1 MNSTMKLIR
10 DAGCGFKRGEI
21 YTVQSGVSCGKSRI
35 GQISKE
41 LLKYDMDNIS
51 KDRYNEALKD
61 VIKERVNI
69 LDKCLN
75 SYLSI
80 VQKWD
85 MQRISLYLSSMKN
98 VKVKGAEYL
107 QRGNRQGSDLEYW
120 YFKDECI
127 MVTNKNTLEIVQIG
141 DWFNGK

>member
-1 MNSTMKLIR
+1 MNSTMKLIK

-21 YTVQSGVSCGKSRI
+21 CTAHSGVSCGELKI
-35 GQISKE
+35 GQAPKE
-41 LLKYDMDNIS
+41 LLKYEMDDIF
-51 KDRYNEALKD
+51 KDRYNEVLKD
-61 VIKERVNI
+61 VVRERERI
-69 LDKCLN
+69 LDVCLDY
-75 SYLSI
+75 YLSV

-85 MQRISLYLSSMKN
+85 MLQIKMYLSSMKN
-98 VKVKGAEYL
+98 VKVKGSEYL
-107 QRGNRQGSDLEYW
+107 QRVNRQGSDLEYW